1 MSTQVATT
9 VTPTMLSNVFTLLRN
24 RQRSL
29 MKRSKANPGLAMLA
43 LTAILYFWIGR
54 LRSGKKAPPR
64 GKAIPHLKTRF
75 MMVDVAYQ
83 YIKARAEG
91 DELKWVQALSK
102 QGLTLTTEVV
112 GHCLILA
119 FEPSSVQHM
128 LVKNFENYPKGP
140 AFHKAFFPFMGTGI
154 FNSDGAAWKN
164 QRALARPHFQVTE
177 YKGAA
182 HIETQINQVF
192 GILDATI
199 AHGASIDAQDLW
211 SRYTIDTATGFLFGD
226 CVNALGVPQN
236 KFVHA
241 FNYTQKI
248 CGWKVR
254 LCDYQALVPSFEF
267 PQKVKDMDAVLLPIV
282 DSAIAREMKRHSE
295 AAEGE
300 ENENRHDNLLTHFL
314 NSVDENGKLFD
325 RIYLRDMLMNFLLA
339 GRDTT
344 TNLLTFMCYNL
355 GKHPE

>member
-1 MSTQVATT
+1 
-9 VTPTMLSNVFTLLRN
+9 
-24 RQRSL
+24 
-29 MKRSKANPGLAMLA
+29 
-43 LTAILYFWIGR
+43 
-54 LRSGKKAPPR
+54 
-64 GKAIPHLKTRF
+64 
-75 MMVDVAYQ
+75 
-83 YIKARAEG
+83 
-91 DELKWVQALSK
+91 
-102 QGLTLTTEVV
+102 
-112 GHCLILA
+112 
-119 FEPSSVQHM
+119 
-128 LVKNFENYPKGP
+128 
-140 AFHKAFFPFMGTGI
+140 MGTGI
-154 FNSDGAAWKN
+154 FNADGAAWKN

-241 FNYTQKI
+241 FNYTQKV

-282 DSAIAREMKRHSE
+282 DSAIARETRRHSE
-295 AAEGE
+295 AVEGE
-300 ENENRHDNLLTHFL
+300 ENEHRNDNLLAHFL
-314 NSVDENGKLFD
+314 NSADENGKPFD
-325 RIYLRDMLMNFLLA
+325 RIYLRDMLMNFLLVSYSTAYSKMLLFAAILDNAPTYLSFIVLIMKSLLCA
-339 GRDTT
+339 GKQKKIGGKRHVDKLVDIHVLQPRHTPRNHGPRPRRD
-344 TNLLTFMCYNL
+344 LFRRR
-355 GKHPE
+355 

>member
-1 MSTQVATT
+1 
-9 VTPTMLSNVFTLLRN
+9 
-24 RQRSL
+24 
-29 MKRSKANPGLAMLA
+29 
-43 LTAILYFWIGR
+43 
-54 LRSGKKAPPR
+54 
-64 GKAIPHLKTRF
+64 
-75 MMVDVAYQ
+75 
-83 YIKARAEG
+83 
-91 DELKWVQALSK
+91 
-102 QGLTLTTEVV
+102 
-112 GHCLILA
+112 
-119 FEPSSVQHM
+119 
-128 LVKNFENYPKGP
+128 
-140 AFHKAFFPFMGTGI
+140 MGTGI

-295 AAEGE
+295 AVEGE

-314 NSVDENGKLFD
+314 NSVDENGKPFD
-325 RIYLRDMLMNFLLA
+325 RIYLRDMLMNFLLVSYFLLLVRKNDA
-339 GRDTT
+339 LLPPMLDCACKCASFI
-344 TNLLTFMCYNL
+344 LLTM
-355 GKHPE
+355 